1 MSDRIYVETNTG
13 ELRATDETPFDGEDE
28 LQRLIAANP
37 ELLGGEQIDGNEA
50 KRWVLI
56 KREQPVL
63 PDEDAAGWWS
73 LDHLFVDQ
81 DAVLTLV
88 ECKRGSNTELRR
100 KVVAQM
106 LDYAA
111 HSRFW
116 RAADLREEFENR
128 HESEANAQEAL
139 ARLLAK
145 SPDEIDIGEVDE
157 FWTRVQTNLEAR
169 RIRLL
174 FVADDI
180 PDALV
185 NVIKFLNE
193 KMPDIDVLA
202 VQIKR
207 YKGELAPTTYVP
219 RIIGQDASAEHRSA
233 GSTTRLS
240 RENLL
245 GSIPAG
251 IERDAAAKLIKHAE
265 AAGAYID
272 PRAGCVAIR
281 ARDCP
286 AWKNWLSLIWLN
298 PPPSA
303 ARRRGTGENASFGA
317 QKDADHPLALRAVL
331 DDWVDHIRNYEGA
344 EDQGYQW
351 ADMFALT
358 YSQLAEHIDEIVPKL
373 EQVINE
379 LNSLDPVD
387 PKPG

>member
-13 ELRATDETPFDGEDE
+13 ELRATDETPFVNEDE
-28 LQRLIAANP
+28 LQHLVAANP
-37 ELLGGEQIDGNEA
+37 ELLGGEQIDGDEA
-50 KRWVLI
+50 KRWILI
-56 KREQPVL
+56 KREQPVS

-116 RAADLREEFENR
+116 KASDLRKEFESG

-157 FWTRVQTNLEAR
+157 FWARVQTNLEAR

-185 NVIKFLNE
+185 NIIKFLNE

-219 RIIGQDASAEHRSA
+219 HIIGQDGSAEHRGA
-233 GSTTRLS
+233 GPTARLS

-245 GSIPAG
+245 ASIPAG
-251 IERDAAAKLIKHAE
+251 SERDAAAKLLSRAE

-272 PRAGCVAIR
+272 PQTRCVIIKD
-281 ARDCP
+281 RDCP

-303 ARRRGTGENASFGA
+303 AQGRGTGKNASFGA
-317 QKDADHPLALRAVL
+317 QKDPAHSPALRAVL
-331 DDWVDHIRNYEGA
+331 DDWVDHIRNYEDA
-344 EDQGYQW
+344 EEQGYQW

-358 YSQLAEHIDEIVPKL
+358 YGQLAEHIDEIVLKL

-379 LNSLDPVD
+379 LKALEPE
-387 PKPG
+387 PEPE

>member
-13 ELRATDETPFDGEDE
+13 ELRATDETPFVDEDE
-28 LQRLIAANP
+28 LQHLIAANP
-37 ELLGGEQIDGNEA
+37 ELLGGEQIDEDEA

-116 RAADLREEFENR
+116 KAADLREEFESG

-185 NVIKFLNE
+185 NIIRFLNE

-219 RIIGQDASAEHRSA
+219 RIIGQDGSAEHRGA
-233 GSTTRLS
+233 GSTARLS

-245 GSIPAG
+245 DSIPAG
-251 IERDAAAKLIKHAE
+251 SERDAAAKLLSRAE
-265 AAGAYID
+265 AAGAHID
-272 PRAGCVAIR
+272 PQTRCVIIKD
-281 ARDCP
+281 RDCR

-303 ARRRGTGENASFGA
+303 AQGRGTGKNASFGA
-317 QKDADHPLALRAVL
+317 QKDDKHPAALRAVL
-331 DDWVDHIRNYEGA
+331 DDWIEHIRNYADA

-358 YSQLAEHIDEIVPKL
+358 YGQLAEHIDEIVLKF

-379 LNSLDPVD
+379 LKALEPE
-387 PKPG
+387 PEPE

>member
-1 MSDRIYVETNTG
+1 MSDRIYVETDAG
-13 ELRATDETPFDGEDE
+13 ELRATDETPFVDEDE
-28 LQRLIAANP
+28 LQRLIATNP
-37 ELLGGEQIDGNEA
+37 ELLGGEQIDGGEA
-50 KRWVLI
+50 KRWALI
-56 KREQPVL
+56 KREQEVP
-63 PDEDAAGWWS
+63 PGEDTPGWWS

-88 ECKRGSNTELRR
+88 ECKRGSNTDLRR

-116 RAADLREEFENR
+116 RAAELREEFESR

-139 ARLLAK
+139 AHLLAK
-145 SPDEIDIGEVDE
+145 SPDEISIGEVDE

-185 NVIKFLNE
+185 NIIKFLNE
-193 KMPDIDVLA
+193 KMPDTDVLA

-219 RIIGQDASAEHRSA
+219 RIIGQDGSAEPGGP

-240 RENLL
+240 QENLL

-251 IERDAAAKLIKHAE
+251 VERDAAAKLIKHAG
-265 AAGAYID
+265 AAGAYIH
-272 PRAGCVAIR
+272 PLTRCVVIK

-286 AWKNWLSLIWLN
+286 AWKNWLSLVWLN

-303 ARRRGTGENASFGA
+303 AAGRGTGKNASFGA
-317 QKDADHPLALRAVL
+317 QKDDNHPSALRAVL
-331 DDWVDHIRNYEGA
+331 DDWVTHVGNYADA

-351 ADMFALT
+351 ANMFALT
-358 YSQLAEHIDEIVPKL
+358 YGQLAEHIDEIVLKL

-379 LNSLDPVD
+379 LKSLEPE
-387 PKPG
+387 PE

>member
-13 ELRATDETPFDGEDE
+13 ELRATDETPFVDEDE
-28 LQRLIAANP
+28 LQHLIAANP
-37 ELLGGEQIDGNEA
+37 ELLGGEQIDEDEA

-116 RAADLREEFENR
+116 KAADLREEFESG

-185 NVIKFLNE
+185 NIIRFLNE

-219 RIIGQDASAEHRSA
+219 RIIGQDGSAEHRGA
-233 GSTTRLS
+233 GSTARLS
-240 RENLL
+240 PENLL
-245 GSIPAG
+245 DSIPAG
-251 IERDAAAKLIKHAE
+251 SERDAAAKLLSRAE
-265 AAGAYID
+265 AAGAHID
-272 PRAGCVAIR
+272 PQTRCVVIKD
-281 ARDCP
+281 RDCP
-286 AWKNWLSLIWLN
+286 AWKKWLSLIWLN

-303 ARRRGTGENASFGA
+303 AQGRGTGKNASFGA
-317 QKDADHPLALRAVL
+317 QKDDKHPAALRAVL
-331 DDWVDHIRNYEGA
+331 DDWIEHIRNYADA

-358 YSQLAEHIDEIVPKL
+358 YGQLAEHIDEIVLKF

-379 LNSLDPVD
+379 LKALEPE
-387 PKPG
+387 PEPE

>member
-1 MSDRIYVETNTG
+1 MSDRIYVETDTG

-37 ELLGGEQIDGNEA
+37 ELLGGEQIDGDEA

-56 KREQPVL
+56 KREQAVL

-145 SPDEIDIGEVDE
+145 SPDDLDIGEVDE

-193 KMPDIDVLA
+193 KMPDINVLA

-219 RIIGQDASAEHRSA
+219 RIIGQDGSIEHRGT

-245 GSIPAG
+245 DSIPDGA
-251 IERDAAAKLIKHAE
+251 ERDAAAKLLSRAE

-272 PRAGCVAIR
+272 PLTGCVAIK

-303 ARRRGTGENASFGA
+303 AQRRGTGKNASFGA
-317 QKDADHPLALRAVL
+317 QKNDKHPKDLRAVL
-331 DDWVDHIRNYEGA
+331 DDWIDHIRNYAGA
-344 EDQGYQW
+344 EDQSQQW

-358 YSQLAEHIDEIVPKL
+358 YGQLAEHIDEIVLKL

-379 LNSLDPVD
+379 LNSLDPVESESE
-387 PKPG
+387 

>member
-1 MSDRIYVETNTG
+1 MSDRIYVETDAG

-28 LQRLIAANP
+28 LQCLIAANP
-37 ELLGGEQIDGNEA
+37 ELLGSEQIDGGEA

-56 KREQPVL
+56 KREQAVL

-145 SPDEIDIGEVDE
+145 SPDELDVSEVDE

-193 KMPDIDVLA
+193 KMSGIDVLA

-219 RIIGQDASAEHRSA
+219 RIIGQDASAEHRGA
-233 GSTTRLS
+233 GSATRLS

-245 GSIPAG
+245 DSIPAG
-251 IERDAAAKLIKHAE
+251 AERDAAAKLLSCAE

-272 PRAGCVAIR
+272 PKTGCVIIKE
-281 ARDCP
+281 RDCRV
-286 AWKNWLSLIWLN
+286 WKNWLSLIWLN

-303 ARRRGTGENASFGA
+303 AYGRGTGKNASFGA
-317 QKDADHPLALRAVL
+317 QKDPAHPPALRAVL
-331 DDWVDHIRNYEGA
+331 DDWVAYIGNYADA
-344 EDQGYQW
+344 EDQGFQW

-358 YSQLAEHIDEIVPKL
+358 YSQLAEHIDDIVLKL

-379 LNSLDPVD
+379 LNSLDPVESESE
-387 PKPG
+387 

>member
-1 MSDRIYVETNTG
+1 MSDRIYVETDAG
-13 ELRATDETPFDGEDE
+13 ELRATDETPFVDEDE
-28 LQRLIAANP
+28 LQRLIATNP
-37 ELLGGEQIDGNEA
+37 ELLGGEQIDGGEA
-50 KRWVLI
+50 KRWALI
-56 KREQPVL
+56 KREQEVP
-63 PDEDAAGWWS
+63 PGEDTPGWSS

-88 ECKRGSNTELRR
+88 ECKRGSNTDLRR

-116 RAADLREEFENR
+116 RAAELREEFESR
-128 HESEANAQEAL
+128 HETEANAQEAL

-185 NVIKFLNE
+185 NIIKFLNE

-219 RIIGQDASAEHRSA
+219 RIIGQDGSAKPGGP
-233 GSTTRLS
+233 GSTTKLS
-240 RENLL
+240 QENLL

-251 IERDAAAKLIKHAE
+251 VERDAAAKLINHAG

-272 PRAGCVAIR
+272 PLTRCVIIKV
-281 ARDCP
+281 RDCP
-286 AWKNWLSLIWLN
+286 AWKNWLSLVWLN

-303 ARRRGTGENASFGA
+303 AQGRGTGKNASFGA
-317 QKDADHPLALRAVL
+317 QKDDNHSSALRAVL
-331 DDWVDHIRNYEGA
+331 DDWVAHVGNYADA

-351 ADMFALT
+351 ANMFALT
-358 YSQLAEHIDEIVPKL
+358 YGQLAEHIDEIVLKL
-373 EQVINE
+373 EQVIKQLKALE
-379 LNSLDPVD
+379 PE
-387 PKPG
+387 PE

>member
-1 MSDRIYVETNTG
+1 MSDRIYVETDAG
-13 ELRATDETPFDGEDE
+13 ELRATDETPFVDEDE
-28 LQRLIAANP
+28 LQRLIATNP
-37 ELLGGEQIDGNEA
+37 ELLGGEQLNGDEA

-56 KREQPVL
+56 KREQEVP
-63 PDEDAAGWWS
+63 PGEDTAGWWS

-88 ECKRGSNTELRR
+88 ECKRGSNTDLRR

-116 RAADLREEFENR
+116 RAAELRGEFEGR
-128 HESEANAQEAL
+128 YESEANALEAL
-139 ARLLAK
+139 APLLAK
-145 SPDEIDIGEVDE
+145 SPDEINIGEVDE

-185 NVIKFLNE
+185 NIIKFLNE

-219 RIIGQDASAEHRSA
+219 RIIGQDGSAEPHSA
-233 GSTTRLS
+233 GSTTKLS

-251 IERDAAAKLIKHAE
+251 GERDAAAKLLRCAE
-265 AAGAYID
+265 AAGAYVD
-272 PRAGCVAIR
+272 PLTRSVIIKV
-281 ARDCP
+281 RDCP
-286 AWKNWLSLIWLN
+286 VWKNWLSLVWLN

-303 ARRRGTGENASFGA
+303 AQGRGTGKNASFGA
-317 QKDADHPLALRAVL
+317 QKDDDHPQKLRVVL
-331 DDWVDHIRNYEGA
+331 DDWVDHIRNYEAA
-344 EDQGYQW
+344 EDQRLQR
-351 ADMFALT
+351 ADMFAFT
-358 YSQLAEHIDEIVPKL
+358 YGQLAEHIDEIVLKL

-379 LNSLDPVD
+379 LKALEPE
-387 PKPG
+387 PE